1 MTKLQYTC
9 DANNRVTS
17 GSYFDGAKMH
27 TESVTYDAA
36 GNPLP
41 NYNGHA
47 LYRYNYFGGLS
58 LNMKKCTYIILL
70 SLNSVLTLALILFS
84 GIIRTYI
91 DMYLPLGALLVFPML
106 ILIVYI
112 CEFIL
117 LVIGISRLIPKLK
130 FRYFFSTVISLILL
144 AAILFVPGTG
154 FFGNINYKLN
164 YELRKEFIESLESN
178 IDKYQ
183 QTDMNTYLVNDIRLS
198 YTGTVKIDVKD
209 EVTKVMF
216 DVYVGFGGNR
226 VLIYTSNDEIAKTD
240 FDEGSPH
247 GCNLEYK
254 SIKKLDDHWWLATI

>member
-1 MTKLQYTC
+1 M
-9 DANNRVTS
+9 
-17 GSYFDGAKMH
+17 
-27 TESVTYDAA
+27 
-36 GNPLP
+36 
-41 NYNGHA
+41 
-47 LYRYNYFGGLS
+47 
-58 LNMKKCTYIILL
+58 NMKKCTYIILL
-70 SLNSVLTLALILFS
+70 SLNSILTLAQILFS

-144 AAILFVPGTG
+144 AALLFVPGTG

-178 IDKYQ
+178 IQNYQ
-183 QTDMNTYLVNDIRLS
+183 QTDVNTYLVIDIRLS

-216 DVYVGFGGNR
+216 DVYVGFGVNR

-240 FDEGSPH
+240 FDGGRPS
-247 GCNLEYK
+247 GCFSEFS
-254 SIKKLDDHWWLATI
+254 SIKKLDDHWWLATH